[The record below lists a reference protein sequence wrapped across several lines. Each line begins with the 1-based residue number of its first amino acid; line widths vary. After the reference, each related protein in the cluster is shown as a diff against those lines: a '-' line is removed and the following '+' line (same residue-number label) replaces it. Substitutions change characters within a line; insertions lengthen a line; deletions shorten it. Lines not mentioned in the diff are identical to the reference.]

1 MQPSNSHKLNHSGF
15 DCTKVRILAVSHVL
29 HRPIEA
35 VILTFV
41 PDSRALGNRSEPH
54 PSRCHLPAAIT
65 PHFCQKRAGSI
76 AQPITSLSM
85 ARWPYNQGRGALTG
99 LPRKLSSEN
108 VLSRNFDPFV
118 IVDVMS
124 ELDFFW
130 NLLSRCSAVLEVD
143 DSDIKAGDKCLVL
156 SMA

>member
-1 MQPSNSHKLNHSGF
+1 
-15 DCTKVRILAVSHVL
+15 
-29 HRPIEA
+29 
-35 VILTFV
+35 
-41 PDSRALGNRSEPH
+41 
-54 PSRCHLPAAIT
+54 
-65 PHFCQKRAGSI
+65 
-76 AQPITSLSM
+76 M

-99 LPRKLSSEN
+99 LPRQLSSEN